1 MDTTEADAPVVAV
14 TVYPGQ
20 ARVTRR
26 ASLPLGPGTHR
37 VRFGRLPIGLHADSV
52 RVSGKGPASVLG
64 VDVGKEQH
72 PRSADPV
79 IAELTER
86 RTELDGQISALADLG
101 SVEERRANF
110 LWVLSR
116 RAGSAYAAKL
126 ADGTIDANRVA
137 EFADQHAEQQTA
149 VLARQRELK
158 EQSTQLTEERDA
170 IDRRIAQR
178 RGGKV
183 PDRRAVVVELEVGAG
198 APDTGIDSDI
208 ELELS
213 YVVDSASWKSVYDVR
228 LVEEKLTLSWYGLVS
243 QSTGEDWPDC
253 DLRLSTARPAGS
265 VTVPELDPWYVD
277 RKQPPVIYAAAGAAM
292 DGAAEMAFGAAPP
305 GRGAAPSGRAA
316 AQPMAMRAAK
326 VADRVATVEEGAT
339 AATYTPAR
347 TVAVPADGS
356 EHRTTVTT
364 IELEA
369 KLDHVTAPVRGPE
382 AYLRATV
389 VNSSTHTLRPGRA
402 AVFHAAEFVGTTDLD
417 TWAPGEEVELA
428 LGIDDRVRV
437 ERELVRRSAG
447 KALLGSSRRREAE
460 YKIEVAN
467 HGPRSARVTVLDQV
481 PVSQH
486 EDIEVRDVKAKPEP
500 AERTD
505 LGVLTWKLDL
515 KPGQTAEI
523 TLAYRVDLARG
534 VELAGWR
541 D

>member
-1 MDTTEADAPVVAV
+1 MDTSDVEADDTRLDAPIVAV

-26 ASLPLGPGTHR
+26 TRLPLGPGSHR
-37 VRFGRLPIGLHADSV
+37 VTFGRLPIGLHADSV

-64 VDVGKEQH
+64 VDVVPEQH
-72 PRSADPV
+72 ASSTDPV
-79 IAELTER
+79 LAELTER
-86 RTELDGQISALADLG
+86 LIELDGQIAALADLG

-126 ADGTIDANRVA
+126 ADGTIDAGRVA

-158 EQSTQLTEERDA
+158 AQSWRIQQERDA
-170 IDRRIAQR
+170 VDRQIAQR
-178 RGGKV
+178 QGDMT
-183 PDRRAVVVELEVGAG
+183 PDRRAVVVELEVETG
-198 APDTGIDSDI
+198 APDTGIDSDV
-208 ELELS
+208 ELDLS
-213 YVVDSASWKSVYDVR
+213 YVVDAASWKSVYDVR
-228 LVEEKLTLSWYGLVS
+228 LVEEKLTLTWYGLVS

-277 RKQPPVIYAAAGAAM
+277 RKEPPVLYARGGVAM
-292 DGAAEMAFGAAPP
+292 DGAAEMAFGAAP
-305 GRGAAPSGRAA
+305 GAPQAR
-316 AQPMAMRAAK
+316 PMAMRAALK
-326 VADRVATVEEGAT
+326 LTEQAATVEEGAT

-356 EHRTTVTT
+356 EHRATVATV
-364 IELEA
+364 ELEA

-467 HGPRSARVTVLDQV
+467 HGPRQARVTVLDQV
-481 PVSQH
+481 PVSRH

-515 KPGQTAEI
+515 QPGQTAEI
-523 TLAYRVDLARG
+523 SLAYRVDLARG